1 MFKKLLKY
9 DMKAVWRVWWILIPS
24 LLGLSTFF
32 ALSIRIFIKT
42 ATQESPHIFPL
53 LLSLL
58 SALFMSIAYIG
69 FFGSIVMT
77 EILVFVRFYKNLSTA
92 EGYLT
97 FTLPVSRPTILL
109 SKTVN
114 ALFWMTLHLLLL
126 LSCVPIFLL
135 IVPIPESGG
144 MLLSFSA
151 FADLFE
157 VISALVKNLG
167 GWLFLYVPVLLLLL
181 VLSAFVSIS
190 LIQFCITFGATVVRK
205 AKLLL
210 AVGIYYGISSA
221 FSVVFAFG
229 GFLGGIFLIDGF
241 VQFLANVPPAQF
253 HLSIVLILLLIG
265 AMLSAFATLLYSITL
280 SMIERKLNLS

>member
-9 DMKAVWRVWWILIPS
+9 DMKATWRVWWILIPS
-24 LLGLSTFF
+24 LFGLSTLF
-32 ALSIRIFIKT
+32 ALSLRIITET
-42 ATQESPHIFPL
+42 AEQENPHVFTI

-58 SALFMSIAYIG
+58 SMLFMSIAYIG

-77 EILVFVRFYKNLSTA
+77 EVLVFVRFYKNLFTD

-114 ALFWMTLHLLLL
+114 ALFWMMLHLLLL

-157 VISALVKNLG
+157 GIAMLVKNLG
-167 GWLFLYVPVLLLLL
+167 GWLFLYVPVVLLLLG
-181 VLSAFVSIS
+181 LSAFASVA

-210 AVGIYYGISSA
+210 AVGIYYGINSA
-221 FSVVFAFG
+221 LSIVFSIG
-229 GFLGGIFLIDGF
+229 GLFGGIFLTEGF
-241 VQFLANVPPAQF
+241 VQILTNAPPAQI
-253 HLSIVLILLLIG
+253 HLSVVLILLLIG
-265 AMLSAFATLLYSITL
+265 AMLAAFATLLYSITL